1 MTNSQNDAAAQVRW
15 GVYAMLI
22 ALAVGNMSGRILA
35 VNSTDNARL
44 EAHRI
49 RERLTAF
56 RQSVAAQ
63 GVSGEEL
70 ERQVADK
77 EAELQE
83 ALRLQR
89 PFLSSNDRSRWMTV
103 RSLVEHG
110 TYEIDEIVGQPTWDS
125 IDMVQHKG
133 RDGQKHLY
141 SSKPPLLA
149 TLVAGEYWLLH
160 KITGKT
166 LGTHPYELGRFM
178 VFTVNVIPFA
188 VMLILVAAMVERLG
202 TTDFGRIF
210 VMATAALGTLLTAFA
225 TVLNNHLPAAV
236 SATITLYALFRIWHD
251 GSTRSGWFAV
261 AGFAAAFTAA
271 CELPAL
277 ALFGL
282 VGLWLVAR
290 WPRQTFLAFVP
301 AAAVV
306 AIAFF
311 GTNYL
316 AHDSFRPPYAH
327 RSETDPE
334 DNWYE
339 FTFTVNG
346 RERQSYWS
354 DPQGI
359 DRGEPSKQVYALHV
373 LVGHHGIFSLTPV
386 WLVSIAGCMMWL
398 FARRRY
404 STTSTPSPPPPGRGR
419 GPGGGGEGMEEWRNE
434 GMEETRKAADHSA
447 LRTPGYPLG
456 AALKWF
462 DTRRMIA
469 ITTALLTIV
478 CLVFYIGLSPRDRNY
493 GGMTGGLRWMFW
505 FAPLWLLVALPATDV
520 CGRYRFGKYFCCL
533 LLALSV
539 VSVTFLTWNPW
550 QQPWLAVF
558 MEYMGWVQF

>member
-1 MTNSQNDAAAQVRW
+1 
-15 GVYAMLI
+15 LI
-22 ALAVGNMSGRILA
+22 AIAAGNMSGRILA
-35 VNSTDNARL
+35 VNSVDYARL

-49 RERLTAF
+49 RERLTAA
-56 RQSVAAQ
+56 RQNLVEQ
-63 GVSGEEL
+63 GVSGDEL
-70 ERQVADK
+70 ERQVAER
-77 EAELQE
+77 EAELQQ

-149 TLVAGEYWLLH
+149 TLIAGEYWLLV
-160 KITGKT
+160 KATGKT

-178 VFTVNVIPFA
+178 LFTVNVIPFA
-188 VMLILVAAMVERLG
+188 VMLVLLAAMVERLG

-210 VMATAALGTLLTAFA
+210 VIATAALGTLLTAFA
-225 TVLNNHLPAAV
+225 IVLNNHLPAAV
-236 SATITLYALFRIWHD
+236 SATVALYALVRIWHD
-251 GSTRSGWFAV
+251 GAARGGWFAL
-261 AGFAAAFTAA
+261 AGLAAAFTAA

-277 ALFGL
+277 AFFGL
-282 VGLWLVAR
+282 VGLWLVSR

-306 AIAFF
+306 AAAFF

-327 RSETDPE
+327 RSQSDPD

-339 FTFTVNG
+339 FTYTVNG

-359 DRGEPSKQVYALHV
+359 DRGEPSKGVYALHV
-373 LVGHHGIFSLTPV
+373 LVGHHGVFSLTPV
-386 WLVSIAGCMMWL
+386 WLLSVVGCMMWL
-398 FARRRY
+398 FARRARNGSHAPEVRGQRSEISGQASVLGYGDASEDRPRTGDY
-404 STTSTPSPPPPGRGR
+404 SVFGSAAST
-419 GPGGGGEGMEEWRNE
+419 
-434 GMEETRKAADHSA
+434 HS
-447 LRTPGYPLG
+447 
-456 AALKWF
+456 WF
-462 DTRRMIA
+462 DTRRLLA
-469 ITTALLTIV
+469 ITTALLTVV
-478 CLVFYIGLSPRDRNY
+478 CLVFYIALRPQDDRNY
-493 GGMTGGLRWMFW
+493 GGMTGGFRWVFW
-505 FAPLWLLVALPATDV
+505 FAPLWLLAALPATDFF
-520 CGRYRFGKYFCCL
+520 GRYRLGRCVCYL
-533 LLALSV
+533 LLALSG

-558 MEYMGWVQF
+558 MEYMGWVEF